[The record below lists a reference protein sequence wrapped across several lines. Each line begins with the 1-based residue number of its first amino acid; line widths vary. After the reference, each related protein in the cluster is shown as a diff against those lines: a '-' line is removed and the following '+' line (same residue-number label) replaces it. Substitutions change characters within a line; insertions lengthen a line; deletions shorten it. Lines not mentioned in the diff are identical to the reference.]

1 MTKLKLMEQK
11 YYDFMNDIAKDDLLE
26 GLLGYGMFADKIPPI
41 FTSLPLYNFCKSTG
55 YTWTSKKDFSSISYE
70 SIRNISVPRILSI
83 PHPAAYVNLCK
94 YLHDIWPYLQ
104 KHFFEKTKDQSFKV
118 SRVHLRKMKDTK
130 ELFEMNYTN
139 GFKDGY
145 PETDIS
151 IGARYIVKAD
161 ISNCFPS
168 IYTHAI
174 SWALVGLTEAKANQT
189 DRSKWYYKIDYYTRA
204 MKDNETHG
212 ILIGPHSSNLISEII
227 LCAVDN
233 ELTSKYKYT
242 RHIDDYT
249 CFASS
254 NQEAEEFLL
263 SLSTTLKTYGLALN
277 HKKTE
282 IISLPAP
289 SDKSWKTVL
298 NNIQL
303 QDTISIS
310 ELKRYLD
317 TAIELSKSNEN
328 IAVLKYAIKVLSK
341 KTFSDKVKDYYFKR
355 IHHLIIIYPYLLPLI
370 EENVIKPLDIE
381 NERIKSLSDD
391 ILEDGIKYRRYAAIN
406 YALYF
411 ALKFKFKLI
420 ETDFIGM
427 SKKCEDCVFM
437 VLSFLYDKINNPDN
451 IEQYKEIALKLQADI
466 IDMDK
471 YWLFI
476 YEVLTKDELL
486 DHQYKALKNGRV
498 TFIKTI

>member
-1 MTKLKLMEQK
+1 MEMK
-11 YYDFMNDIAKDDLLE
+11 YYEFMNDITNEDLLE

-41 FTSLPLYNFCKSTG
+41 FTSLPFFEFCKRKGFSWG
-55 YTWTSKKDFSSISYE
+55 DKKNHSSISYE

-83 PHPAAYVNLCK
+83 PHPVAYLNHCK
-94 YLHDIWPYLQ
+94 YLYNIWPKLQ
-104 KHFFEKTKDQSFKV
+104 LYFFEKSNDQSFKV
-118 SRVHLRKMKDTK
+118 SRVHLRKMNDKK
-130 ELFEMNYTN
+130 ELFEMNYKN

-174 SWALVGLTEAKANQT
+174 SWALVGLTEAKENQT
-189 DRSKWYYKIDYYTRA
+189 DRSKWYNKIDIYTRA

-263 SLSTTLKTYGLALN
+263 SLSSSLKTYGLALN

-289 SDKSWKTVL
+289 SDKSWKTAL

-328 IAVLKYAIKVLSK
+328 IAVLNYAIKTISNK
-341 KTFSDKVKDYYFKR
+341 SFPNKEKDYYFKR

-370 EENVIKPLDIE
+370 EENVIKPLGID

-437 VLSFLYDKINNPDN
+437 VLSFLYDKINNPVY
-451 IEQYKEIALKLQADI
+451 IEQYKELALTLQADI

>member
-1 MTKLKLMEQK
+1 MEMK
-11 YYDFMNDIAKDDLLE
+11 YYEFIKDITKDDLLE

-41 FTSLPLYNFCKSTG
+41 FTSLPFFQFCKSKG
-55 YTWTSKKDFSSISYE
+55 FSWGDKKNHSSVSYE

-83 PHPAAYVNLCK
+83 PHPEAYANQCK
-94 YLHDIWPYLQ
+94 HLHDIWPELQ
-104 KHFFEKTKDQSFKV
+104 KYFLEKTHDQQFKV
-118 SRVHLRKMKDTK
+118 SRVHLRKMNDKK
-130 ELFEMNYTN
+130 ELFEMNYKN

-174 SWALVGLTEAKANQT
+174 SWALVGQTEAKANQT
-189 DRSKWYYKIDYYTRA
+189 IKSKWYNIIDKCTRA

-233 ELTSKYKYT
+233 ELYSRYKYT

-249 CFASS
+249 CFAAS

-263 SLSTTLKTYGLALN
+263 SLSTSLKNYGLALN

-289 SDKSWKTVL
+289 SDKSWKTKL

-303 QDTISIS
+303 QNTITIS
-310 ELKRYLD
+310 EVKRYID

-341 KTFSDKVKDYYFKR
+341 KTFSDQVKDYYFKR
-355 IHHLIIIYPYLLPLI
+355 IHHIIIIYPYLLPLI
-370 EENVIKPLDIE
+370 EENVITLLDIG
-381 NERIKSLSDD
+381 NERIKLLSND
-391 ILEDGIKYRRYAAIN
+391 ILQDGIKYNRYAAIN

-411 ALKFKFKLI
+411 ALKYKFKLT
-420 ETDFIGM
+420 ETDFLAM
-427 SKKCEDCVFM
+427 SKKREDCVFM
-437 VLSFLYDKINNPDN
+437 VLSFFYDQINNPDN
-451 IEQYKEIALKLQADI
+451 IEQYKKIALKLQTDTM
-466 IDMDK
+466 DMDK

-476 YEVLTKDELL
+476 YEVLSNDELL
-486 DHQYKALKNGRV
+486 DQQFRLMKKWRV
-498 TFIKTI
+498 SFVKDI

>member
-1 MTKLKLMEQK
+1 
-11 YYDFMNDIAKDDLLE
+11 MNEITQDDLLE

-83 PHPAAYVNLCK
+83 PHPAAYVNQCK
-94 YLHDIWPYLQ
+94 YLHDIWPDLQ

-130 ELFEMNYTN
+130 ELFEMNYKN
-139 GFKDGY
+139 GYKDGY

-151 IGARYIVKAD
+151 IGAWYVVKAD

-168 IYTHAI
+168 MYTHAI

-189 DRSKWYYKIDYYTRA
+189 DRLKWYNKIDYYTRA

-227 LCAVDN
+227 LCAIDF

-242 RHIDDYT
+242 RQIDDYT
-249 CFASS
+249 CYTTS
-254 NQEAEEFLL
+254 NQEAEKFLL
-263 SLSTTLKTYGLALN
+263 DLSTSLKNYGLALN
-277 HKKTE
+277 LKKTE

-289 SDKSWKTVL
+289 SDKSWKTTL

-341 KTFSDKVKDYYFKR
+341 KIFSDKVKDYYFKR
-355 IHHLIIIYPYLLPLI
+355 IHHIIIIYPYLLPLI
-370 EENVIKPLDIE
+370 EENVINLLNID
-381 NERIKSLSDD
+381 NELIKSLSDN

-411 ALKFKFKLI
+411 ALKYKFKLT
-420 ETDFIGM
+420 ETDFATM
-427 SKKCEDCVFM
+427 AKKSEDCVFM
-437 VLSFLYDKINNPDN
+437 VLSYLYDKINNPVYV
-451 IEQYKEIALKLQADI
+451 EQYKKIASELQVDTFE
-466 IDMDK
+466 MDK
-471 YWLFI
+471 FWLFI
-476 YEVLTKDELL
+476 YEVLTKEELL
-486 DHQYKALKNGRV
+486 DHQFKTLKLGRV
-498 TFIKTI
+498 SFVKNI

>member
-1 MTKLKLMEQK
+1 MEQK
-11 YYDFMNDIAKDDLLE
+11 YYDFMNEITQADLIE

-41 FTSLPLYNFCKSTG
+41 FTSLPLYYFCKSTG

-83 PHPAAYVNLCK
+83 PHPAAYANQCK
-94 YLHDIWPYLQ
+94 YLHDIWPDLQ

-130 ELFEMNYTN
+130 ELFEMNYKN

-174 SWALVGLTEAKANQT
+174 PWALVGLKDAKANYADKT
-189 DRSKWYYKIDYYTRA
+189 KWYNKIDYYTRA

-249 CFASS
+249 CFAAS
-254 NQEAEEFLL
+254 NQEAEDFLL
-263 SLSTTLKTYGLALN
+263 SLSASLKTYGLALN

-289 SDKSWKTVL
+289 SDKSWKTAL
-298 NNIQL
+298 KNIQL
-303 QDTISIS
+303 DVMISIA

-317 TAIELSKSNEN
+317 TAIELSKCNEN
-328 IAVLKYAIKVLSK
+328 IAVINYAIKTLSK
-341 KTFSDKVKDYYFKR
+341 KSFGNKEKNYYFKR

-370 EENVIKPLDIE
+370 EGNIINPLGIDKE
-381 NERIKSLSDD
+381 WIKSLSDD
-391 ILEDGIKYRRYAAIN
+391 ILEDGIKYKRYAAIN

-411 ALKFKFKLI
+411 ALKYKFKLS
-420 ETDFIGM
+420 EYDFLEM
-427 SKKCEDCVFM
+427 SQKSEDCVFM
-437 VLSFLYDKINNPDN
+437 VLSYLYDKINNPDN
-451 IEQYKEIALKLQADI
+451 IEHYKEIALKLQADVL
-466 IDMDK
+466 DMDK

-476 YEVLTKDELL
+476 YEVLTNDELQ
-486 DHQYKALKNGRV
+486 DHQFKTLKKGRV
-498 TFIKTI
+498 SFVKDI